1 MLPVAIVK
9 SVPSNVR
16 FDSAVIAL
24 VPVPVNTALSV
35 REDAPVPP
43 LATDKSVP
51 LQSPLFTVS
60 LAANPPATPKFVLA
74 SPAEL
79 APVPPFA
86 TAKSVPLQLQ
96 LFIVLA
102 VAKLPNPYEDLVV
115 DAFSKTKLEPLPTI
129 KLLSVTLNPAI
140 SCSVDAKV
148 KDKSYGSPSEPV
160 EVSVQLI
167 SNPVL
172 S

>member
-51 LQSPLFTVS
+51 LQSPIFTVS
-60 LAANPPATPKFVLA
+60 LAAK
-74 SPAEL
+74 
-79 APVPPFA
+79 
-86 TAKSVPLQLQ
+86 PLLLLNLFLQPQLNLHQ
-96 LFIVLA
+96 F
-102 VAKLPNPYEDLVV
+102 PH
-115 DAFSKTKLEPLPTI
+115 
-129 KLLSVTLNPAI
+129 
-140 SCSVDAKV
+140 
-148 KDKSYGSPSEPV
+148 
-160 EVSVQLI
+160 
-167 SNPVL
+167 
-172 S
+172 